1 MPRSFSVTHAPSAPF
16 TSGLLA
22 ARVHNLFPLQ
32 EREATMDVMTPLGKL
47 ARLLRVAAALSI
59 ASGLIVALPAQA
71 QAQLRLPTLPLPA
84 GRGLDTGAI
93 LRNSERPLESLPQP
107 SRSLQIRELLRRHP
121 DVIETDPLGEP
132 IVRSEVL
139 ALSPSTET
147 LAALGAAG
155 FTVIRE
161 RGLEGLEGLDTR
173 VVALRPP
180 AGVAIAEALERLRA
194 LDPGGAYDF
203 NHLYSE
209 SGAVT
214 APESVGTPLPAAA
227 TAASAHSSAMR
238 IGLIDGGI
246 DRTALALNDST
257 VVAWGCSGRN
267 VPSAHGTAVASLMV
281 GHAGRF
287 RGAAPAAELYAA
299 DVYCD
304 DATGGAV
311 DTIVD
316 ALSWLARQQVP
327 VINLSLVGPP
337 NRMLERIIQA
347 LIGRGHLVVAAV
359 GNDGPAAPP
368 LYPASYAGV
377 IGVSAVDARQ
387 HVLPEAARGPQ
398 VAFAAPGADMVAAA
412 GGAPGYVLVRGTSF
426 AAPLVAGLLATMLHK
441 PDPPDAQRAVAE
453 LARSA
458 VDLGSAGKDPIFGY
472 GLVGMAIRVDPS
484 RVP

>member
-32 EREATMDVMTPLGKL
+32 EREATMDVMTPSGKL

-59 ASGLIVALPAQA
+59 ASGLIVALPA

-173 VVALRPP
+173 VVALRSP

-287 RGAAPAAELYAA
+287 RGVVPAAELYAA

-368 LYPASYAGV
+368 LYPASYDGV